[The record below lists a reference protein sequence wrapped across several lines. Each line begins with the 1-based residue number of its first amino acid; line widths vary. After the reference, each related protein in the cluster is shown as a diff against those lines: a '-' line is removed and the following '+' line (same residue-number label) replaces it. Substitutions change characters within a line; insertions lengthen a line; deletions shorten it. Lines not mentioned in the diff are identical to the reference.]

1 MNEIAKSFLDAYAS
15 GGEIEGSW
23 KFAKAL
29 QQAQLDYSDKGL
41 QRLDQLFAAMRER
54 VKPSRDDMQGSLQG
68 RNFCALI
75 AYHVIEVLRRRTGAH
90 IDWHDKASALQ
101 ELPAGMQ
108 LPNEPF
114 ARLIALAP
122 DQGVAF
128 MPLDWIE
135 AEIFADSQQ
144 SKAADYVTSLIQQL
158 ERNSPVIWWT
168 GMQAL
173 GRTASWQ
180 MMMAADGGAVLPLM
194 LRSTAPMSWC
204 ALMSGLPGESHEQA
218 LQYGVDCLEKNPDGA
233 TWQVFSYDGY
243 ADIEEG
249 RFDAVIVI
257 LYTYGTSP
265 LQLKIA
271 FPYHTA
277 QAGRAFEILDPTLR
291 GTNVEGEQVLM
302 LGNAMQ
308 RGIRSIKWAFG
319 TTWDQLRKT

>member
-15 GGEIEGSW
+15 GGEIEGGW

-41 QRLDQLFAAMRER
+41 HRLDQLFAAMRER
-54 VKPSRDDMQGSLQG
+54 VKPSREDMQGSVQG

-75 AYHVIEVLRRRTGAH
+75 AYHVIEVVRRRSGAH
-90 IDWHDKASALQ
+90 IDWHDRASAT
-101 ELPAGMQ
+101 EALPAGVQ
-108 LPNEPF
+108 LPNEAF

-135 AEIFADSQQ
+135 AEIFGDDQQ
-144 SKAADYVTSLIQQL
+144 SRAADYVTSLIQQL
-158 ERNSPVIWWT
+158 ERNGPVVWWT

-180 MMMAADGGAVLPLM
+180 MMIAADGGAVLPLM
-194 LRSTAPMSWC
+194 LRSTEPMSWR
-204 ALMSGLPGESHEQA
+204 ALMSGLPGENPEEA
-218 LQYGVDCLEKNPDGA
+218 LQYGVDCLEKNPHG
-233 TWQVFSYDGY
+233 TSWQVLAYDGF
-243 ADIEEG
+243 ADLEDG

-257 LYTYGTSP
+257 LYTYGKSP
-265 LQLKIA
+265 LQLKLA
-271 FPYHTA
+271 FPYRPA
-277 QAGRAFEILDPTLR
+277 QAGRAFEILNPTLR
-291 GTNVEGEQVLM
+291 GTNVEDEQVLM

-308 RGIRSIKWAFG
+308 RGIQSVKWAFG
-319 TTWDQLRKT
+319 TTWDQLRKA